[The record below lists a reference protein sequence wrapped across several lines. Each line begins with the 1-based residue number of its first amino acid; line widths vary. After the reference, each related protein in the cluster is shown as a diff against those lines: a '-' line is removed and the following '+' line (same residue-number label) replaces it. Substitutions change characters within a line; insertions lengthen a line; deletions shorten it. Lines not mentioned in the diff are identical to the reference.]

1 MNNTNDIVIV
11 NYDDEQIGKTSKQ
24 EAHEKGLLH
33 RAFSIYIVNEKNEI
47 LLQKRNINKYHSG
60 GLWTN
65 TCCSHPASDCNLLEF
80 ASERLQE
87 EFGIKSDLEEIGQFV
102 YRNQFD
108 NNLTEYEYDHI
119 LFGQVKNISVFPNPE
134 EIDDFSWC
142 SIDAVENLLLKEPE
156 VFTAWFLPSFFI
168 FKKFMNHRP

>member
-11 NYDDEQIGKTSKQ
+11 NYDEQIGKTSKQ

-119 LFGQVKNISVFPNPE
+119 LMNVFA
-134 EIDDFSWC
+134 IKGAAGVRDTTIYC
-142 SIDAVENLLLKEPE
+142 LVRLK
-156 VFTAWFLPSFFI
+156 I
-168 FKKFMNHRP
+168 

>member
-11 NYDDEQIGKTSKQ
+11 NYDDEQIDKTSKQ

-87 EFGIKSDLEEIGQFV
+87 EFGINVSEDAYTATPILVVFIWKLKIK
-102 YRNQFD
+102 
-108 NNLTEYEYDHI
+108 TERR
-119 LFGQVKNISVFPNPE
+119 
-134 EIDDFSWC
+134 
-142 SIDAVENLLLKEPE
+142 
-156 VFTAWFLPSFFI
+156 T
-168 FKKFMNHRP
+168 M

>member
-1 MNNTNDIVIV
+1 M
-11 NYDDEQIGKTSKQ
+11 
-24 EAHEKGLLH
+24 
-33 RAFSIYIVNEKNEI
+33 
-47 LLQKRNINKYHSG
+47 
-60 GLWTN
+60 
-65 TCCSHPASDCNLLEF
+65 
-80 ASERLQE
+80 
-87 EFGIKSDLEEIGQFV
+87 EEIGQFV

-168 FKKFMNHRP
+168 FKKFMNYRP